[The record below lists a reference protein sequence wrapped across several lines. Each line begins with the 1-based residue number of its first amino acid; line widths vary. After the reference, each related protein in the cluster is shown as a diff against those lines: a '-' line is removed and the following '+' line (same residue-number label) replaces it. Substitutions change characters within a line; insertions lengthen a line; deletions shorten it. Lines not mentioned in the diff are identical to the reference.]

1 MKTIKSIILV
11 LLLCFCSNLISA
23 QGFNL
28 EFSRAIFQKI
38 SYISSISGDSY
49 KIPITVPSGKVWKIE
64 GSSTGRAAEIQID
77 SMVISTNAS
86 HIISTQYP
94 IWLPAGT
101 YELKLI
107 SNYSTYQGGFISG
120 IEYNLVPL

>member
-11 LLLCFCSNLISA
+11 LLLFLFSNSISA

-38 SYISSISGDSY
+38 AFRSVVAPEWG
-49 KIPITVPSGKVWKIE
+49 KIPITIPSGKVWKIE
-64 GSSTGRAAEIQID
+64 GSSTGNAIEMQID
-77 SMVISTNAS
+77 SIRIAYDAS
-86 HIISTQYP
+86 KIISTQYP

-101 YELKLI
+101 YELKLLT
-107 SNYSTYQGGFISG
+107 NYATFYCGFISG
-120 IEYNLVPL
+120 IEYNLVP